1 MEGKKTL
8 YQLASEW
15 LRIEDELW
23 ESGGDL
29 TPELEAEMT
38 ETRESLEAKVD
49 GYNSLYRKF
58 GSVASSASAEIERL
72 TKIKRVAEKAQQRVK
87 DRLKWNMDALNIN
100 SLEGSLCKISRRK
113 STSLKVD
120 DDVMLERYQGK
131 IRALG
136 KFLPDYM
143 TVEVKI
149 SKKAISDQFKG
160 SDVLP
165 AGCERVQNETI
176 QIR

>member
-1 MEGKKTL
+1 MEGKMTL

-38 ETRESLEAKVD
+38 ETRESLTAKVD

-58 GSVASSASAEIERL
+58 GSVKDAASAEIDRL
-72 TKIKRVAEKAQQRVK
+72 MKLKRVAENAQKRLK
-87 DRLKWNMDALNIN
+87 ERLKWNMDVLGID
-100 SLEGSLCKISRRK
+100 SLEGNLCKISRRK

-120 DDVMLERYQGK
+120 DDAMLERYQGK

-165 AGCERVQNETI
+165 AGCERVLNETI

>member
-1 MEGKKTL
+1 MEGKMTL

-72 TKIKRVAEKAQQRVK
+72 TKIKKVAEKAQQRVK
-87 DRLKWNMDALNIN
+87 DRLKWNMDALN
-100 SLEGSLCKISRRK
+100 

-131 IRALG
+131 KRALG

-143 TVEVKI
+143 TFEVNI
-149 SKKAISDQFKG
+149 SKKANSDQFKG

>member
-1 MEGKKTL
+1 MTL
-8 YQLASEW
+8 YQLSAEMA
-15 LRIEDELW
+15 RIEDELY
-23 ESGGDL
+23 ESGGEL
-29 TPELEAEMT
+29 TPELESELT
-38 ETRESLEAKVD
+38 ETRESLTAKVD

-87 DRLKWNMDALNIN
+87 DRLKWNMDALNID

-113 STSLKVD
+113 SSSLNVD
-120 DDVMLERYQGK
+120 EDVMLEPYRK
-131 IRALG
+131 RIAALE
-136 KFLPDYM
+136 KSLPDYM
-143 TVEVKI
+143 TVDINI

>member
-1 MEGKKTL
+1 MTL

-38 ETRESLEAKVD
+38 ETRESLTAKVD

-58 GSVASSASAEIERL
+58 GSVKDAASAEIDRL
-72 TKIKRVAEKAQQRVK
+72 MKLKRVAENAQKRLK
-87 DRLKWNMDALNIN
+87 ERLKWNMDVLGID
-100 SLEGSLCKISRRK
+100 SLEGNLCKISRRK

-120 DDVMLERYQGK
+120 DDAMLERYQGK

-165 AGCERVQNETI
+165 AGCERVLNETI